1 MMALFRNF
9 KNEVLNMSLFLGL
22 MSLKCA
28 QKKNVLFTLQ
38 QGSLVQRK
46 KICSLN
52 SEMMWEILSM
62 RHAVGYFSAS
72 ANLLL
77 FVANCNIFST
87 KFFYYLLYIKA
98 WNLLSLRLSGLKALG
113 CISKYHKFH
122 SFFIILIC
130 CLYLLHKWVFD

>member
-22 MSLKCA
+22 WA
-28 QKKNVLFTLQ
+28 WNVQKKIVLCTLQ
-38 QGSLVQRK
+38 QGSLVQQK
-46 KICSLN
+46 KPCSLN
-52 SEMMWEILSM
+52 SEMMWEIHSM

-87 KFFYYLLYIKA
+87 MFFTTY
-98 WNLLSLRLSGLKALG
+98 ST
-113 CISKYHKFH
+113 
-122 SFFIILIC
+122 
-130 CLYLLHKWVFD
+130 